1 MKKTIAVL
9 ALTAALTFAAPL
21 AALAEESDGYPPP
34 PPISPSL
41 AGSTA
46 TGECDGDVPWIS
58 YNVVLVDPDGSVG
71 ANPAADLVLS
81 NGSQSVTLP
90 LGPLVGN
97 ELSGRV
103 LWPGAS
109 VDGQGN
115 PTGWPGWAFENG
127 QWVETDGNYAWTRG
141 PITATIVVNPELPVA
156 LSYPAATP
164 ECANGPLLSGDSP
177 TSSGGTA
184 ANSGLLPA
192 TGLGA
197 SLAPYALV
205 GTALAA
211 IGGAVFLIARRRA
224 ARD

>member
-34 PPISPSL
+34 PPTAPSL

-58 YNVVLVDPDGSVG
+58 YNVVLVDPDGTVT
-71 ANPAADLVLS
+71 NPAADLVLS

-90 LGPLVGN
+90 LGKLVDN
-97 ELSGRV
+97 QLSGRV
-103 LWPGAS
+103 LWPGAA

-127 QWVETDGNYAWTRG
+127 QWVQTDGNYAWTRG
-141 PITATIVVNPELPVA
+141 PISATIVVNPDLPVA

-164 ECANGPLLSGDSP
+164 ECANGPLLSNDSP
-177 TSSGGTA
+177 ASSGDTA
-184 ANSGLLPA
+184 ANGALLPA

-197 SLAPYALV
+197 SLAPYAIV
-205 GTALAA
+205 GAALAA
-211 IGGAVFLIARRRA
+211 AGGAVFLLARRRA
-224 ARD
+224 ARN